1 MSVASASNQLN
12 NTQADVTKINAV
24 ARVDYV
30 LRFNHHPAVIM
41 AASRDNYQQTFSDYL
56 EQIAVNHNVALL
68 QATPKL
74 TNIQCRCR
82 IVEQLFSHA
91 LFDPEQ
97 PLYKTLIPLATQSK
111 EVLNIV
117 IEHGQYLT
125 LQMLHEL
132 CQLTEQAQKQQLL
145 VHVAIFGDKSLVNH
159 IVENKA
165 VLAKRLSLIDA
176 ENGQLLTWT
185 LLPLSVKFQWN
196 HNVLKAVVVGL
207 SLFLAVIMYWQL
219 SFNQPQ
225 IQQDGKKV
233 TTLSSAAPI
242 VTIKP
247 QGDLIKKTPKEI
259 QAMSQPNESTLPPE
273 DLKSETQ
280 IATPDDVISALM
292 GKDTMV
298 FQQPEIATPSDIA
311 SALLV
316 FNQLSEKTV
325 LNAPKTANRAEPV
338 NRQSVAYYQQF
349 QQGYVVQLAGFYHR
363 SEYEQF
369 IQRFS
374 TVEYHQYYKKINEK
388 PYLVLTSAVVDSR
401 EQAQQ
406 LLQALPQQM
415 QVTSPWIRSISD
427 VKKEIAPNIVDILP

>member
-30 LRFNHHPAVIM
+30 QRFNHHPAVIM

-97 PLYKTLIPLATQSK
+97 PLYKTLIPLAAQSK

-145 VHVAIFGDKSLVNH
+145 VQVAIFGDKSLVNH

-207 SLFLAVIMYWQL
+207 SLFLALIIYWQL
-219 SFNQPQ
+219 SYNQPL
-225 IQQDGKKV
+225 IQQNGQKI
-233 TTLSSAAPI
+233 TTLASAPI

-247 QGDLIKKTPKEI
+247 QGDLIKKTTKET
-259 QAMSQPNESTLPPE
+259 QAISQPNVNTLQPD

-292 GKDTMV
+292 GTDTMV
-298 FQQPEIATPSDIA
+298 FQQSEIAMPSDIA

-316 FNQLSEKTV
+316 FNQLSEETV
-325 LNAPKTANRAEPV
+325 LTSPQTANRAEPV

-374 TVEYHQYYKKINEK
+374 TVEFHQYYKKINEK